1 MDKSWDQ
8 QVEDYWNASAA
19 KSGEQLRAELDE
31 LLSGLDP
38 NDPRVLFEI
47 ASLHDFRGE
56 EQLAVEPYSKALQAG
71 LPGQKQDEARI
82 QLASTLRNLGDFDQA
97 ISLLEQVSPDSDL
110 HIDAQGFLTL
120 ALSDAGRQT
129 EAVRIAVTALAP
141 ASKLNARALS
151 AYAHDLS
158 APGVAQS

>member
-31 LLSGLDP
+31 LLSGMDP

-47 ASLHDFRGE
+47 ASLHDFLGE
-56 EQLAVEPYSKALQAG
+56 EQLAVEPYSTALQAG

-141 ASKLNARALS
+141 VSKLYARALS
-151 AYAHDLS
+151 AYAQDLS